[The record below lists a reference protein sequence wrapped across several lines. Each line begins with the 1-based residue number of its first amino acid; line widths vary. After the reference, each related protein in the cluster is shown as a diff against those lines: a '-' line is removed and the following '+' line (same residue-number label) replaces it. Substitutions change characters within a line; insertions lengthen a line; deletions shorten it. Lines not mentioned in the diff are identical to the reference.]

1 MIEFTQEQA
10 YELAKEVKRLRE
22 RIKYYK
28 DWQERHIAR
37 MVRWYKEGKIDIY
50 TDMEPSE
57 K

>member
-1 MIEFTQEQA
+1 
-10 YELAKEVKRLRE
+10 LRE